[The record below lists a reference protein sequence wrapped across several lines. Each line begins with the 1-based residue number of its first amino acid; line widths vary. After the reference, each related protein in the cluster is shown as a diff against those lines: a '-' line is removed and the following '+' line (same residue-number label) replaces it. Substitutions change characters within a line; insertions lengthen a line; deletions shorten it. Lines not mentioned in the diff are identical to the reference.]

1 MSSLV
6 IFCRDCGKQV
16 PSSQTKDGLCVDCRV
31 RRSVADLRDEHA
43 RLWRKRER
51 YTTQNANVD
60 QISRQIGRVEDRIAQ
75 RIRELVPNEREAVD
89 HLRRELEAAR
99 GQRYTTQNAN
109 VDQIGRQIGRVEDRI
124 AQRIRELVPN
134 EREAVDHLRREL
146 EAARGQRYT
155 ISRLPGPP
163 RQAGRRS

>member
-16 PSSQTKDGLCVDCRV
+16 PSSQTKDGLCIDCRV

-43 RLWRKRER
+43 RLWRKRE
-51 YTTQNANVD
+51 
-60 QISRQIGRVEDRIAQ
+60 
-75 RIRELVPNEREAVD
+75 
-89 HLRRELEAAR
+89 
-99 GQRYTTQNAN
+99 RYTTQNAN

-134 EREAVDHLRREL
+134 EREAVQHLRREL

-155 ISRLPGPP
+155 ISPLSGPP